1 MRGQLGPLGIIYLTL
16 TNLYGYFARMTSLFS
31 FSPVPSQRRRADG
44 WTPKKQIIFIEALA
58 ELGIVADAVNRAGM
72 GRASVYNLRSK
83 PGAESFSAAWDA
95 AQQVGFEKL
104 QDMAMDRA
112 INGELIPY
120 FYKGEMVGER
130 RRFDN
135 RLLIFMM
142 QQTLT
147 RRYGVLANEAR
158 QNDDALHEMEEI
170 KAKWEKQMRADLI
183 ARLTV
188 MRNRRESRNEG

>member
-1 MRGQLGPLGIIYLTL
+1 
-16 TNLYGYFARMTSLFS
+16 MTSLFS

-104 QDMAMDRA
+104 QDIAMDRA
-112 INGELIPY
+112 INGELVPY

-130 RRFDN
+130 KRCDN

-158 QNDDALHEMEEI
+158 QNDDALHEMEET

-188 MRNRRESRNEG
+188 MRNRQEDRSAG

>member
-1 MRGQLGPLGIIYLTL
+1 
-16 TNLYGYFARMTSLFS
+16 MTSLFS
-31 FSPVPSQRRRADG
+31 FSPVPSERRRADG

-58 ELGIVADAVNRAGM
+58 ELGIVADAANRAGM
-72 GRASVYNLRSK
+72 SRTSVYNLRSK
-83 PGAESFSAAWDA
+83 PGAESFAAAWEA

-130 RRFDN
+130 KRCDN

-147 RRYGVLANEAR
+147 RRYGLLASEAR
-158 QNDDALHEMEEI
+158 KNDDALH
-170 KAKWEKQMRADLI
+170 KAQASKAEWGKQMRANLI
-183 ARLTV
+183 ARLTL
-188 MRNRRESRNEG
+188 MRSAQEGHSEG